1 MRLREWTFTI
11 DDSEVEHRVK
21 ECQKEFR
28 YVSQLNLKII
38 D

>member
-21 ECQKEFR
+21 ECQKR
-28 YVSQLNLKII
+28 VSLCYAGKESK
-38 D
+38 